1 MLNLDDDD
9 KTDNE
14 FVDID
19 LDHGLLGSH
28 VTLSRSAARKTWTKF
43 SFPYTPASVD
53 KILFSVHA
61 RKTWTKFSFPYKPWV
76 SGKYI

>member
-19 LDHGLLGSH
+19 LDHGLLGPH
-28 VTLSRSAARKTWTKF
+28 TGTELVRPPEEVDLLRCNI
-43 SFPYTPASVD
+43 YVPATTSERPV
-53 KILFSVHA
+53 VA
-61 RKTWTKFSFPYKPWV
+61 
-76 SGKYI
+76 G